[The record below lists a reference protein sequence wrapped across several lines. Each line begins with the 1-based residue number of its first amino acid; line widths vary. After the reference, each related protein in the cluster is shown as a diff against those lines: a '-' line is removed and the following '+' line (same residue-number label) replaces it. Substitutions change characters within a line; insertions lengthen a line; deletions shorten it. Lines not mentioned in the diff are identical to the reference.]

1 MSKAFDFIIN
11 YLRKSDTK
19 KNIIIISVIAILIR
33 IIFMPFESG
42 DYKMFLSDWCE
53 YLELNGGF
61 KAIVDV
67 EADYNAIY
75 LYFLAF
81 FTYLP
86 VKYLYSIKILSIIF
100 DFVLAI
106 GIYLITY
113 EFFKDNKD
121 VVIYQTLSFGAVL
134 LLPTVILNSS
144 FWAQCDSIY
153 AAFIVLSLYFM
164 IKKKYNICFILYA
177 VAFTF
182 KLQSI
187 FILPLYGILYLKNR
201 DFSIIKFFWIPL
213 VNFLLYI
220 PAILLGKPVLSVFDA
235 YFTQVNNYDYK
246 TVFGYPNIYNLFP
259 IDATYLIK
267 PGIIFTMCLL
277 GTITIYIL
285 CTKGKIDKGDM
296 IELGI
301 GIIFLVTY
309 FLPKMHDRYAF
320 VGEVLVVMY
329 FIITRKDKIAT
340 IIVVLGS
347 LGTYC
352 ACLIGL
358 PDALVT
364 VISIFEIYPVF
375 IFTKNIICKR
385 KKLNEEYAFKN
396 V

>member
-1 MSKAFDFIIN
+1 MNSVFNYVLN
-11 YLRKSDTK
+11 YLRKNDTK
-19 KNIIIISVIAILIR
+19 KNIIIISIIAILIR

-61 KAIVDV
+61 KAIVNV

-106 GIYLITY
+106 GAYLITY
-113 EFFKDNKD
+113 EFLKDNKD
-121 VVIYQTLSFGAVL
+121 VAIYQTLSFGAVL

-153 AAFIVLSLYFM
+153 AAFIVLSLYLM

-187 FILPLYGILYLKNR
+187 FMLPVYGILYLKNR

-213 VNFLLYI
+213 VNFILYI

-235 YFTQVNNYDYK
+235 YLTQTTNYDYK
-246 TVFGYPNIYNLFP
+246 TVFGYPNIYNFFP
-259 IDATYLIK
+259 IDAVQLIK
-267 PGIIFTMCLL
+267 PGIIFTMSILAA
-277 GTITIYIL
+277 ITIYIL

-296 IELGI
+296 IELSI
-301 GIIFLVTY
+301 AIVFLVTY

-320 VGEVLVVMY
+320 VGEVLAVIY
-329 FIITRKDKIAT
+329 FVIKGKDKLAT
-340 IIVVLGS
+340 LIVVVGA

-358 PDALVT
+358 PDAVVV
-364 VISIFEIYPVF
+364 VISILEIYPIF
-375 IFTKNIICKR
+375 IFTRNVICR
-385 KKLNEEYAFKN
+385 RQKLNEEHCA
-396 V
+396 

>member
-1 MSKAFDFIIN
+1 MNSVFNYVLN
-11 YLRKSDTK
+11 YLRKNDTK
-19 KNIIIISVIAILIR
+19 KNIIIISIIAILIR

-61 KAIVDV
+61 KAIVNV

-106 GIYLITY
+106 GAYLITY
-113 EFFKDNKD
+113 EFLKDNKD
-121 VVIYQTLSFGAVL
+121 VAIYQTLSFGAVL

-153 AAFIVLSLYFM
+153 AAFIVLSLYLM

-187 FILPLYGILYLKNR
+187 FMLPVYGILYLKNR

-213 VNFLLYI
+213 VNFILYI
-220 PAILLGKPVLSVFDA
+220 PAILLGKPVLSVFDE
-235 YFTQVNNYDYK
+235 YLTQTTNYDYK
-246 TVFGYPNIYNLFP
+246 TVFGYPNIYNFFP
-259 IDATYLIK
+259 IDAVQLIK
-267 PGIIFTMCLL
+267 PGIIFTMSILAA
-277 GTITIYIL
+277 ITIYIL

-296 IELGI
+296 IELSI
-301 GIIFLVTY
+301 AIVFLVTY

-320 VGEVLVVMY
+320 VGEVLAVIY
-329 FIITRKDKIAT
+329 FVIKGKDKLAT
-340 IIVVLGS
+340 LIVVVGA

-358 PDALVT
+358 PDAVVV
-364 VISIFEIYPVF
+364 VISILEIYPIF
-375 IFTKNIICKR
+375 IFTRNVICR
-385 KKLNEEYAFKN
+385 RQKLNEEHCA
-396 V
+396 